1 MIENKIIKYTKK
13 DFLDYAEA
21 FDYELDE
28 VKDKNGKILTDDAIK
43 KQMESWSLKEFH
55 DWFDFSHKN
64 SWTGDEIRK

>member
-28 VKDKNGKILTDDAIK
+28 VKDKNGKVLTDDDIK

-55 DWFDFSHKN
+55 DWFGFSHKN